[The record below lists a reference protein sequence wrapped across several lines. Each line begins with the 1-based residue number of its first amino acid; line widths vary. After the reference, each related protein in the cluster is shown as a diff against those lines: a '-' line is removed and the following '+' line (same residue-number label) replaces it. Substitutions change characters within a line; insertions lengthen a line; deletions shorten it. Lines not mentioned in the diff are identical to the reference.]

1 MAYTP
6 ELNKQACCTLRR
18 IAWALNLPMT
28 KVINEIFTIIPQL
41 TSKDA
46 VCTACKDK
54 TKCELCGYKN
64 IKEQATISLL
74 LENKKIGL
82 ASSSGGK

>member
-1 MAYTP
+1 
-6 ELNKQACCTLRR
+6 
-18 IAWALNLPMT
+18 MT

-46 VCTACKDK
+46 VCAACKDK

-64 IKEQATISLL
+64 IKEQTAVPLL
-74 LENKKIGL
+74 LGNQKIGL
-82 ASSSGGK
+82 AGSSGGE